1 MPTSSPLLSIPF
13 PPNSF
18 PSPSPFLILFPSFLP
33 HSSLS
38 SPHSLPTPPFPP
50 QVHGEDGL
58 ESVLAES
65 VIFALLSERRLGP
78 RLYGVFPGGRLE
90 QYIPV
95 STSLVAVWLW
105 LFGFPLLL
113 VVMCC
118 LFSGIYVF
126 FFLDYYHFLSLSSL
140 LVCLRIYM
148 FCASH
153 FDVYL
158 FRYFIVFSIKCISFY
173 YHYVRDCVC
182 VCPIFAM
189 LCQSSSFLF
198 LQSAG

>member
-1 MPTSSPLLSIPF
+1 MQIIFHTNLPTSSPLLSIP
-13 PPNSF
+13 SLL
-18 PSPSPFLILFPSFLP
+18 PS
-33 HSSLS
+33 HSSFS
-38 SPHSLPTPPFPP
+38 SPHSFPIPHSLPPFPPHSPFPP

-126 FFLDYYHFLSLSSL
+126 FFRLLS
-140 LVCLRIYM
+140 
-148 FCASH
+148 F
-153 FDVYL
+153 
-158 FRYFIVFSIKCISFY
+158 FIVVIIISLFENIYVLCISF
-173 YHYVRDCVC
+173 
-182 VCPIFAM
+182 
-189 LCQSSSFLF
+189 
-198 LQSAG
+198 

>member
-1 MPTSSPLLSIPF
+1 MPTSSPLLSIPSLL
-13 PPNSF
+13 PPH
-18 PSPSPFLILFPSFLP
+18 SPF
-33 HSSLS
+33 S
-38 SPHSLPTPPFPP
+38 SPHSFPIPHSLPPIPSPLPLSPAGARRGRPGVGAGGERHLRAAVRAAPRTPPLRGLPGRPP
-50 QVHGEDGL
+50 RAVHSGEY
-58 ESVLAES
+58 EPSCCLA
-65 VIFALLSERRLGP
+65 
-78 RLYGVFPGGRLE
+78 
-90 QYIPV
+90 
-95 STSLVAVWLW
+95 
-105 LFGFPLLL
+105 L
-113 VVMCC
+113 VVWVSFVAGRDV
-118 LFSGIYVF
+118 LFVFWYLCFF

-158 FRYFIVFSIKCISFY
+158 FRYFIIFSIRCISFY

-198 LQSAG
+198 LPSAG

>member
-1 MPTSSPLLSIPF
+1 MPTSSPLLSIPSLL
-13 PPNSF
+13 P
-18 PSPSPFLILFPSFLP
+18 P
-33 HSSLS
+33 HSSFS
-38 SPHSLPTPPFPP
+38 SPHSFPIPHSLPPFPPHSPFPP

-118 LFSGIYVF
+118 LFSVIYVF

-148 FCASH
+148 FCACH

-158 FRYFIVFSIKCISFY
+158 FRYFIIFSIRCISFY

-198 LQSAG
+198 LPSAG